1 MKRKLSILTILTILA
16 FFFASCAD
24 GIKGSFNDGA
34 AGISG
39 TGTSTGSGSSSTDN
53 GSETG
58 GGSSSSSADENDPFA
73 GSTWICD
80 QSNAYMTLKTTIKF
94 SSDGNVNYSMDAAG
108 AVTSIYSGPYTVKK
122 DFNDVSGQYAAV
134 VGSQHFTIPN
144 KDATTTTFGGKT
156 FKKQ

>member
-34 AGISG
+34 A
-39 TGTSTGSGSSSTDN
+39 
-53 GSETG
+53 
-58 GGSSSSSADENDPFA
+58 DENDPFA

-80 QSNAYMTLKTTIKF
+80 QSNASMTLKMTIKF
-94 SSDGNVNYSMDAAG
+94 SSDGNVNYSIDSAG

-134 VGSQHFTIPN
+134 VDSYHFTIPN
-144 KDATTTTFGGKT
+144 KDATTTTFEGMT